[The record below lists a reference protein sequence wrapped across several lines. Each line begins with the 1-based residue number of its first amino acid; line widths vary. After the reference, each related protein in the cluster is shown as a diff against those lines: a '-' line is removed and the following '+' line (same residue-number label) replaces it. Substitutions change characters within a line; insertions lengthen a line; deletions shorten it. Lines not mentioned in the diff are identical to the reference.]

1 MTLPRPSLAP
11 SGGGWWRLALGLV
24 AYALLAP
31 GAAGLVALPLAGLL
45 LAAGPA
51 RPVEWAVAVVAGAA
65 GAATLAAPAGSEL
78 DALVSAYVV
87 LASAAFVCIAV
98 LRPDGAFRMAAR
110 ALWWGGVATAVLAGI
125 VWGGVPWR
133 ELGWQ
138 ATRGVRATLL
148 HQLGAMH
155 QVGGGS
161 FDARVVDG
169 VVTAVSS
176 TVPALLALETLAGFA
191 LAWQVHA
198 RLARHPLGAPLAPF
212 REFCFGDLWV
222 WAVIASVAVWLVPAL
237 AGLRATALNVA
248 VVLGV
253 LYVVRGAAVVAAL
266 ALAAGVSAGTLAL
279 AAVLAMLLA
288 PLLSMVGITDTWLEF
303 RRRLAS
309 RPTHL

>member
-1 MTLPRPSLAP
+1 MTDPRPPRAP
-11 SGGGWWRLALGLV
+11 WGGGWWRLALGLA
-24 AYALLAP
+24 AYAVLAP
-31 GAAGLVALPLAGLL
+31 GAVGLVGLPLAGLL

-51 RPVEWAVAVVAGAA
+51 RPLEWAVAALAA
-65 GAATLAAPAGSEL
+65 AVGAATLAAPAGSGL

-98 LRPDGAFRMAAR
+98 LGPAGAFRMAAR
-110 ALWWGGVATAVLAGI
+110 AMWWGGVVTVVLAGI
-125 VWGGVPWR
+125 IWGGVPWR

-138 ATRGVRATLL
+138 ATRGVRAALL
-148 HQLGAMH
+148 HQLG
-155 QVGGGS
+155 GGP

-169 VVTAVSS
+169 VVAAVSS

-198 RLARHPLGAPLAPF
+198 RLARRPLGAPLSPF
-212 REFCFGDLWV
+212 REFRFGDLWV
-222 WAVIASVAVWLVPAL
+222 WAVVASVTVWLVPAL
-237 AGLRATALNVA
+237 AGLRPTALNVA